1 MIGSTCIELLDK
13 LKNPMKH
20 LTNTKNSDSKS
31 FLLYHM
37 THLNPLKIHP
47 ESIAKVDKKI
57 IDDLDYE
64 GIKFPI
70 SKKDYCRI
78 ERQNNIYINV
88 FYYQNNLTYPVY
100 VPDEIFENCMDF
112 LLISD
117 ENRSHYVY
125 IKDFNRFICNKTKNK
140 NKKYFCKC
148 CLQCFSRENVLIEH
162 KENCLTIN
170 GKQSV
175 KLESGSISFKS
186 YFKQLSVPFKI
197 YADFECLLKGIKS
210 SAKNNGSYTEKY
222 QDHIPYS
229 FAYKFVCTDNKFS
242 KKVSIISN

>member
-117 ENRSHYVY
+117 ENHIMCISKILTGLYAIKQKIKIKNIFANVVY
-125 IKDFNRFICNKTKNK
+125 
-140 NKKYFCKC
+140 
-148 CLQCFSRENVLIEH
+148 NVL
-162 KENCLTIN
+162 
-170 GKQSV
+170 V
-175 KLESGSISFKS
+175 
-186 YFKQLSVPFKI
+186 
-197 YADFECLLKGIKS
+197 
-210 SAKNNGSYTEKY
+210 EKT
-222 QDHIPYS
+222 
-229 FAYKFVCTDNKFS
+229 F
-242 KKVSIISN
+242 